1 MSHRGIRGFYL
12 VLEKIEEQLLADE
25 NCNTVTTGDI
35 TEVDLNKQTIFP
47 LAHIIINQVSQE
59 EQVLRFN
66 VTILTMDVVDFN
78 KAETTDVFTGNNNEQ
93 DILNTQLG
101 VVNKLIG
108 VLRRGNLHQDLYQLD
123 GNANCEPFY
132 ERFENRLAGWASTFD
147 VLIYNDIT
155 IC

>member
-66 VTILTMDVVDFN
+66 VTILTMDIVDFN

>member
-12 VLEKIEEQLLADE
+12 VLEKIEEKLLADE

-93 DILNTQLG
+93 DILITHFG
-101 VVNKLIG
+101 VVFILIA
-108 VLRRGNLHQDLYQLD
+108 VL
-123 GNANCEPFY
+123 
-132 ERFENRLAGWASTFD
+132 
-147 VLIYNDIT
+147 
-155 IC
+155 